1 MGIQTPLPQR
11 YFTDE
16 EGIGGRIKVRAEDF
30 RVEEI
35 PLYEPCGAGEHLYLW
50 IEKMDVAH
58 AELMSCLRRHFGVR
72 DWAIGYAG
80 MKDKRAVTHQMV
92 SVHLSKEPASLEIDH
107 ARINVL
113 RSARHRN
120 KLRRGHL
127 RGNRFS
133 IRIRD
138 VDPLQAPR
146 ARALLKGLEKT
157 GVPGYFGAQRF
168 GYRCNNHRL
177 GSLLLNRDWE
187 AALAEL
193 LGSTGSP
200 FPEHQRRRRELFDAG
215 RIEEA
220 AALWTTADRSELI
233 AARKFRD
240 GGSAQEAIM
249 ACGRITLNFWASS
262 LMSAAFNRV
271 LDRRIDAGTV
281 GRLLEGDLAWKHDSR
296 AVFAVTAEEL
306 AAGPLDE
313 RLARFE
319 ISPSGPLWGKGM
331 TQTAGSVAEV
341 EREALQATGV
351 SPENL
356 ATSRYRPEG
365 ARRPFRL
372 PVANVDVQGGT
383 DEDGPFIRVTFDLP
397 RGTYATIAMR
407 EIMKDDRPGEG

>member
-11 YFTDE
+11 YFTYE

-80 MKDKRAVTHQMV
+80 MKDKRAVTRQMV
-92 SVHLSKEPASLEIDH
+92 SIHLFEEPASLESD
-107 ARINVL
+107 
-113 RSARHRN
+113 
-120 KLRRGHL
+120 
-127 RGNRFS
+127 RFS

-146 ARALLKGLEKT
+146 ARALLKGLENT

-200 FPEHQRRRRELFDAG
+200 IPEHQRRRRELFDAG

-220 AALWTTADRSELI
+220 AAFWTTADRSELI

-262 LMSAAFNRV
+262 LMSAALICL
-271 LDRRIDAGTV
+271 LDRRIDDGTV

-331 TQTAGSVAEV
+331 TQAAGSVAEV
-341 EREALQATGV
+341 EREALEATGV
-351 SPENL
+351 SPKIL
-356 ATSRYRPEG
+356 TTSRYRPEG

-372 PVANVDVQGGT
+372 PVANMDVQGGT
-383 DEDGPFIRVTFDLP
+383 DEYGPFIRVAFDLP

-407 EIMKDDRPGEG
+407 EIMKDDRTGQR